1 MTDRVSQGALAG
13 VRVIEFGEGIA
24 APFGARLLG
33 DLGADVIK
41 VERPGGDP
49 VRREG
54 PCAPGSGD
62 HSALFE
68 YLNWNKR
75 SVVADPASEAGRD
88 ALHRLLDGAEILL
101 HGFGPGTLDEAWG
114 CSPAELQARHPHLMV
129 VAVSDFGWQG
139 PYAHWH
145 GSDLVMQAMGG
156 IMSFSGLRDRE
167 PLKPGLRQSYYCAG
181 INAAYVAMAGYL
193 ATCRNGKGSFADLAV
208 VEVVASELVSVLPA
222 YSLLGVLNARRSA
235 SQDPLLSGQPLPVK
249 DGFVTMQVNTLYGPE
264 KFAEFLNEERLANP
278 EYASHRARVL
288 AAKEIRAILVER
300 LANESGRELFERA
313 NGAGLLVGLL
323 QTADQLL
330 ECTQLQER
338 GAWTELPGTEGAGAN
353 GRAWRLPAQLGRL
366 SATPMAVRRQAP
378 ALGETPLEAA
388 VAEAA
393 AASAARVPAVV
404 PDDGGTAPLRGMR
417 VLDLSTVFAAPYMA
431 ALLADM
437 GAEVIKIEAPGRLDQ
452 LRAGG
457 FGYLIDNESGDEPWN
472 RYTTFQTLQRGK
484 RSLVLNL
491 QTEAG
496 REVLRELVAQSDI
509 LIDNFTPR
517 VMRGW
522 GLPYEELAKI
532 NPKLVMLSNTGYGS
546 TGPWSSYRAQGTTL
560 EATMGLGAYAG
571 YPGGAAAKV
580 GQSYPDFLAAW
591 SGLTLIMAALVHRQ
605 RTGQGQW
612 VDLGM
617 YQLGAPVIPE
627 TFIAVQAGQGDVG
640 CRGNEDWNALL
651 SDVFPAKGED
661 RWVVVSVADEEQLR
675 RLLAL
680 VSPAQASASK
690 DQARAA
696 LAAWCAERSPLEAAS
711 QLQAIGIAAGPVN
724 DARDL
729 ICDPHLN
736 ERGFC
741 EDVDF
746 GRAGKRPLIGRPYVW
761 QGVDVAVRGPAPRF
775 GGDNDYLL
783 RTVLG
788 MDDAR
793 VNELRA
799 ALVVTDRPLK
809 LPELGP
815 EDLQALVKAGSLKE
829 ADPHYREVVATR
841 RRVLPA

>member
-1 MTDRVSQGALAG
+1 MTDSVSQGALAG
-13 VRVIEFGEGIA
+13 VRVVEFGEGIA

-49 VRREG
+49 MRREG
-54 PCAPGSGD
+54 PSAPGNSG

-75 SVVADPASEAGRD
+75 SVVVDPAADAGRD
-88 ALHRLLDGAEILL
+88 ALHRLLEGADILL

-114 CSPAELQARHPHLMV
+114 CDPAALQARHPHLMV
-129 VAVSDFGWQG
+129 VAVSEFGWQG

-193 ATCRNGKGSFADLAV
+193 ATRRNGKGSVADLAIM
-208 VEVVASELVSVLPA
+208 EVVASELVSVLPA
-222 YSLLGVLNARRSA
+222 YSLLGVINARRSA
-235 SQDPLLSGQPLPVK
+235 NQDPLLSGQPLPVK
-249 DGFVTMQVNTLYGPE
+249 DGFVTLQVNTLYGPE

-288 AAKEIRAILVER
+288 AAETLHGILVER
-300 LANESGRELFERA
+300 LADKKGLELFERA
-313 NGAGLLVGLL
+313 NDAGLLAGLL

-330 ECTQLQER
+330 ECRQLRER
-338 GAWTELPGTEGAGAN
+338 GVWAELPGDGKSP
-353 GRAWRLPAQLGRL
+353 AWRLPAQLGKL
-366 SATPMAVRRQAP
+366 SATPMDLRRNAP
-378 ALGETPLEAA
+378 ALGELSLDTAL
-388 VAEAA
+388 VDAA
-393 AASAARVPAVV
+393 AARAARAPSTKPA
-404 PDDGGTAPLRGMR
+404 DAGTAPLRGMR
-417 VLDLSTVFAAPYMA
+417 VLDLSTVFAAPYMG
-431 ALLADM
+431 ALLADL

-457 FGYLIDNESGDEPWN
+457 FGYLIDNESGEEPWN
-472 RYTTFQTLQRGK
+472 RYTTFQTLHRGK

-491 QTEAG
+491 QTDEG
-496 REVLRELVAQSDI
+496 RQVLRELVAKSDI

-517 VMRGW
+517 VMKGW
-522 GLPYEELAKI
+522 GLQYSELARI

-560 EATMGLGAYAG
+560 EATMGLSSYAG

-591 SGLTLIMAALVHRQ
+591 SGLTLIMAALVHRE
-605 RTGQGQW
+605 RTGHGQW

-627 TFIAVQAGQGDVG
+627 TLIAVQAGEGDVG
-640 CRGNEDWNALL
+640 CRGNQDWNALL
-651 SDVFPAKGED
+651 SEVLPAKGHD
-661 RWVVVSVADEEQLR
+661 QWVVVSVADEAQLR
-675 RLLAL
+675 RMLA
-680 VSPAQASASK
+680 VVAPASAASATPE
-690 DQARAA
+690 QARAA
-696 LAAWCAERSPLEAAS
+696 LATWCAERTPMEATTR
-711 QLQAIGIAAGPVN
+711 LQAAGIAAGPVN

-729 ICDPHLN
+729 ICDPHLID
-736 ERGFC
+736 RGFF
-741 EDVDF
+741 EDVEFDY
-746 GRAGKRPLIGRPYVW
+746 AGKRPLIGRPYVW
-761 QGVDVAVRGPAPRF
+761 PGVDVAVRGPAPRF
-775 GGDNDYLL
+775 GGDNDHML

-788 MDDAR
+788 LDDAR
-793 VNELRA
+793 VQALRDA
-799 ALVVTDRPLK
+799 AVVTDRPLK
-809 LPELGP
+809 LPDLGP

-829 ADPHYREVVATR
+829 ADPHYRDVVAQR
-841 RRVLPA
+841 RRVPSA